1 MKKRIRQSAQ
11 GILGDVLRKVPLS
24 GVAEI
29 RVPSDLRRAVVANI
43 EKMRESALDVFSN
56 EVSKV
61 LARVD
66 VQHIVDDVLRNY
78 TLRLEARID
87 LIPKGPRA
95 KGSRKAKK

>member
-1 MKKRIRQSAQ
+1 MKKKIRQSAQ
-11 GILGDVLRKVPLS
+11 GLLGDVLRKVPLS
-24 GVAEI
+24 GVGEI
-29 RVPSDLRRAVVANI
+29 RVPSDLRRALVANI

-61 LARVD
+61 LSRVD

-87 LIPKGPRA
+87 LVPKGSRVKA
-95 KGSRKAKK
+95 SRKAKK